1 MKAKVIGLS
10 LCLLA
15 PSAMALPEIII
26 NRATQS
32 YTVIDNGK
40 VIKTGRTSTGKP
52 GYRTPSGRFSIH
64 AKYTKV
70 RSAKYGAM
78 MKYSMFFK
86 GSLYAIH
93 QGVVPGYPASHGC
106 VRVPAEDAQYLF
118 SSIPIGT
125 TVVIK

>member
-1 MKAKVIGLS
+1 MKAIGLA
-10 LCLLA
+10 LCLFA
-15 PSAMALPEIII
+15 SPAMALPEIVI

-40 VIKTGRTSTGKP
+40 VIKTGKTSTGKR
-52 GYRTPSGRFSIH
+52 GHSTPAGRFSIH

-70 RSAKYGAM
+70 RSVKYKVW
-78 MKYSMFFK
+78 MKYTMLFK

-106 VRVPAEDAQYLF
+106 VRVPAKDAQYLF
-118 SSIPIGT
+118 STIPLGS
-125 TVVIK
+125 TVTIK